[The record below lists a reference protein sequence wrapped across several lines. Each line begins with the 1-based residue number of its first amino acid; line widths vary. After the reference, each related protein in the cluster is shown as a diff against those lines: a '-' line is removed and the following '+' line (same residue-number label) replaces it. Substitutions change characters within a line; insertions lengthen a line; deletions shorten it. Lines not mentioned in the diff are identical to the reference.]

1 MIYSLGTIISAAVII
16 TYITKISK
24 KKKKKVRDIVHMLAS
39 FPVRG
44 REEKKKKNKS
54 LINVCCVVDD
64 FVATFVANGLCMRNN
79 GLRAEREM
87 A

>member
-24 KKKKKVRDIVHMLAS
+24 KKKVRDIVHMLAS
-39 FPVRG
+39 FSVRG
-44 REEKKKKNKS
+44 REKKKNKS

>member
-1 MIYSLGTIISAAVII
+1 
-16 TYITKISK
+16 
-24 KKKKKVRDIVHMLAS
+24 MLTS

-44 REEKKKKNKS
+44 REKIKKKKNKS

>member
-1 MIYSLGTIISAAVII
+1 MP
-16 TYITKISK
+16 
-24 KKKKKVRDIVHMLAS
+24 AS
-39 FPVRG
+39 FSVRG
-44 REEKKKKNKS
+44 REKKKKNKS

>member
-1 MIYSLGTIISAAVII
+1 M
-16 TYITKISK
+16 
-24 KKKKKVRDIVHMLAS
+24 RDIVHMLAS
-39 FPVRG
+39 FSVRG
-44 REEKKKKNKS
+44 REKKKKNKS

>member
-1 MIYSLGTIISAAVII
+1 MIYSLGTIISATVII

-24 KKKKKVRDIVHMLAS
+24 KKKKRAIAHVPAS
-39 FPVRG
+39 FSVRG
-44 REEKKKKNKS
+44 REKKKNKS

>member
-1 MIYSLGTIISAAVII
+1 MIYSLGTIISATVII
-16 TYITKISK
+16 TYITKMSPPK
-24 KKKKKVRDIVHMLAS
+24 KKK
-39 FPVRG
+39 
-44 REEKKKKNKS
+44 EEIAHVPATFSVKGKKKKNKS

>member
-1 MIYSLGTIISAAVII
+1 M
-16 TYITKISK
+16 
-24 KKKKKVRDIVHMLAS
+24 RDIVHMLAS
-39 FPVRG
+39 FSVRG
-44 REEKKKKNKS
+44 REKKKNKS